1 MKRPGPVHPDTEQTA
16 GLSIQHLTTQQCLS
30 AQAFG
35 HHGGSTMEAPQGLGL
50 EPRAP
55 GEPVCKLLAG
65 EQTPLDT

>member
-1 MKRPGPVHPDTEQTA
+1 
-16 GLSIQHLTTQQCLS
+16 
-30 AQAFG
+30 
-35 HHGGSTMEAPQGLGL
+35 MEAPQGLGL